1 VPSENIAPKLNWDTA
16 KRYVGE
22 KVIQQILNYLEG
34 NPDQNIPRLFKVI
47 EPLTPD
53 SFQRKRTHDIRLI
66 YENNPAYKAYFSS
79 IFNDVDRDMRN
90 RIVCNF
96 LITMI
101 NSKARREQITARD
114 GIMIPHAILVD
125 PTSACNLKCIG
136 CWAGAYAEH
145 DEFEPELFDRI
156 LNEAKD
162 LGITTIVLSGG
173 EPFVYPHLLDMVA
186 KHNDLNFMAYTNGTR
201 IDDVVA
207 DRLKELGNF
216 VPAISLEGWEEETD
230 ARRGQG
236 VFNKITAAMG
246 RLKERKLF
254 FGASLTITSQNVETV
269 TSDEFMDFLIAQG
282 VRFLWSFHYIPI
294 GRQPDVG
301 LMISPEQRAYLSK
314 RIAEI
319 RKFKP
324 LPIADFWNDG
334 EITRGCIA
342 GGNSYFHINARG
354 DVEPCAFVHFAV
366 DNIHDKSLLE
376 VLHNPLF
383 AEYQKRQPFSD
394 NMLRP
399 CPIIDNPHA
408 LREMV
413 QAAGAH
419 PTHEGAET
427 VLGSEIGSFL
437 DQRSAEWKRVSDP
450 IWEERQKIRAAEE
463 QRSAS

>member
-1 VPSENIAPKLNWDTA
+1 VTGENAAPKLNWDTA

-34 NPDQNIPRLFKVI
+34 NPDQNIPRLFSVI

-53 SFQRKRTHDIRLI
+53 AIQRKRTHDIRLT
-66 YENNPAYKAYFSS
+66 YEENPAYKAYFSS
-79 IFNDVDRDMRN
+79 IFNDVDRGMRN

-96 LITMI
+96 LIMMI
-101 NSKARREQITARD
+101 NSKARREQITAKE
-114 GIMIPHAILVD
+114 GIMIPHAILID

-136 CWAGAYAEH
+136 CWAGAYAKH
-145 DEFEPELFDRI
+145 DEIEPELFDRI

-173 EPFVYPHLLDMVA
+173 EPFVYPYLLDMVA

-201 IDDVVA
+201 IDDGVA

-216 VPAISLEGWEEETD
+216 VPAISLEGWEKETD

-236 VFNKITAAMG
+236 VFKKITAAME

-254 FGASLTITSQNVETV
+254 FGASLTITSQNVETI

-282 VRFLWSFHYIPI
+282 ARFLWSFHYIPI

-314 RIAEI
+314 RIIQI
-319 RKFKP
+319 RKEKP

-334 EITRGCIA
+334 EITHGCIA

-366 DNIHDKSLLE
+366 DNIRDKSLLD
-376 VLHNPLF
+376 VLKSNLF

-399 CPIIDNPHA
+399 CPIIDNPQA
-408 LREMV
+408 LRAIV
-413 QAAGAH
+413 QASGAH

-427 VLGSEIGSFL
+427 VIESEIGSFL
-437 DQRSAEWKRVSDP
+437 DGRSAEWKRVSDP
-450 IWEERQKIRAAEE
+450 IWDERQKIKAAGE
-463 QRSAS
+463 R